1 MTRLEQQ
8 LSFILELDKLKN
20 VLRQTLL
27 TDRSRREN
35 SAEHSWHLATAAV
48 VLAEYASAPI
58 DVTKAVRMLLV
69 HDVVEIDAGDTFAFD
84 AAANLDKSDREQL
97 AATRIFGLLP
107 AEQAT
112 ELQGLWEEFE
122 AVQTAEAQFANAIDR
137 LQPFLQNSCTEG
149 GTWRIHRVTRTQVL
163 KRMDPIRLYLPK
175 LWPQVAAF
183 IEKACAKG
191 WVKNEE

>member
-1 MTRLEQQ
+1 MGRLDQQ
-8 LSFILELDKLKN
+8 LSFVIELDKLKN

-58 DVTKAVRMLLV
+58 DVTKVVRMLLV

-84 AAANLDKSDREQL
+84 VTANLDKADREQL

-107 AEQAT
+107 PEQA
-112 ELQGLWEEFE
+112 EGLKALWEEFE
-122 AVQTAEAQFANAIDR
+122 AVTTPEAQFANAIDR
-137 LQPFLQNSCTEG
+137 LQPFLQNSRTEG
-149 GTWRIHRVTRTQVL
+149 GTWRLHNVTRTQVL
-163 KRMDPIRLYLPK
+163 KRMEPIRLYLPK
-175 LWPQVAAF
+175 LWPPVAHF
-183 IEKACAKG
+183 IEQACAKG
-191 WVKNEE
+191 WVKGE